1 MDNIKSFIRD
11 LNLNFVT
18 NKDSVK
24 IDISKRFNNRFI
36 EYFLPNRKLI
46 KYISKIGG
54 VLTGSRALKCY
65 KINDKPIFV
74 RHTNDWD
81 FIVTLEMAYKI
92 CDKFNINEIPISGD
106 VISITNHLLRIH
118 PAYSSSYRIG
128 PVDIHLIIKD
138 ELPEYLTINK
148 MKLSN
153 FIYIVNEKYKIIESF
168 NTGSMIT
175 RINSEEK
182 EKHIEDLKQFIIKY
196 NTSQIK

>member
-18 NKDSVK
+18 NKDSVR
-24 IDISKRFNNRFI
+24 IDTSRRFNNKLI
-36 EYFLPNRKLI
+36 EYILPNRKLV

-65 KINDKPIFV
+65 KINGKYMLD

-92 CDKFNINEIPISGD
+92 CDSFNINEIPIVGN
-106 VISITNHLLRIH
+106 VISIKNHLLMIH
-118 PAYSSSYRIG
+118 PAYSASYRIG
-128 PVDIHLIIKD
+128 PVDVHIIIKD
-138 ELPEYLTINK
+138 ELPEHLSIGK
-148 MKLSN
+148 IRFSN
-153 FIYIVNEKYKIIESF
+153 FTYIIKEKYKMIESI
-168 NTGSMIT
+168 NAGPVI
-175 RINSEEK
+175 INSQEK